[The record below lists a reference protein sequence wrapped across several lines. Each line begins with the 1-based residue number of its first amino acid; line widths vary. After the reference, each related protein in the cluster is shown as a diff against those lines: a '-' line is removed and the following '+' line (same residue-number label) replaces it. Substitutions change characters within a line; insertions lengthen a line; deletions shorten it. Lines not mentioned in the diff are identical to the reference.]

1 MHNTFTKDRPWQ
13 NTQKMRRKFQFVPGE
28 FYHIYNRGNNKMP
41 IFLKDKDHERLIK
54 LLFLCN
60 SLKPVVIKDLP
71 QGRALG
77 KIDRG
82 KTIVDIGA
90 YCLMPN
96 HFHLLIHECMEGGI
110 SKFMLKL
117 ATAYSMYFNM
127 KHKRTGTLFEGR
139 FKARHANDDRYLK
152 YLFAYIHLNPVK
164 LIDSQWKEN
173 GIIDRAKA
181 QRYLK
186 TYRFS
191 SYLDYLGKK
200 RPENMILNKDVFPEY
215 FENFSEFKDFIDE
228 WLTAPAEYQS
238 LRAGLGKPLC

>member
-1 MHNTFTKDRPWQ
+1 MIRRPIDF
-13 NTQKMRRKFQFVPGE
+13 K
-28 FYHIYNRGNNKMP
+28 
-41 IFLKDKDHERLIK
+41 
-54 LLFLCN
+54 
-60 SLKPVVIKDLP
+60 
-71 QGRALG
+71 
-77 KIDRG
+77 KIV
-82 KTIVDIGA
+82 KIVEIEENLVDIGS

-96 HFHLLIHECMEGGI
+96 HFHILVHERAEGGI
-110 SKFMLKL
+110 SKFMQKL
-117 ATAYSMYFNM
+117 STAYSMYFNT
-127 KHKRTGTLFEGR
+127 KYERTGVLFEGR
-139 FKARHANDDRYLK
+139 FKAQHANTDNYLK

-215 FENFSEFKDFIDE
+215 FENFSEFRDFIDE
-228 WLTAPAEYQS
+228 WLTAPAEHHS
-238 LRAGLGKPLC
+238 PRAVLGKPLC